1 MKSKKTKKR
10 IKIKIKNGVKK
21 RFETYKNLHKLTNV
35 TYGKKAIIKMASI
48 MYPNDKIN
56 KQKFLK
62 KYNDLNS
69 VYFFLNHKVKE
80 ANSHDLL
87 IKNKDISLS
96 SNIAK
101 DVKERKYNL
110 KNIK

>member
-10 IKIKIKNGVKK
+10 TNIKIKNGVKK

-56 KQKFLK
+56 KQKFIK
-62 KYNDLNS
+62 IYNDSNS
-69 VYFFLNHKVKE
+69 VYFILNHKVKG
-80 ANSHDLL
+80 ANSHHLL
-87 IKNKDISLS
+87 IKNKDIALDN
-96 SNIAK
+96 NIAI
-101 DVKERKYNL
+101 DVKKNKYNL

>member
-1 MKSKKTKKR
+1 
-10 IKIKIKNGVKK
+10 
-21 RFETYKNLHKLTNV
+21 
-35 TYGKKAIIKMASI
+35 MASI

-56 KQKFLK
+56 KQKFIKL
-62 KYNDLNS
+62 YNDFNS
-69 VYFFLNHKVKE
+69 VYFLLNHKVKE
-80 ANSHDLL
+80 ANSHHLL

-96 SNIAK
+96 NNIAK